1 MRLVSTTGKPSSS
14 ALALTGEGSS
24 FLPRPRTASGRVTTS
39 AISLPASTSEVSEGT
54 AKSGVPIN
62 TIRIKNVSPQQK
74 PRRLQITAESQV
86 PSPSAITV
94 QQEQIYPKPKKE
106 PHKSSPPN
114 KAPISE
120 DALPWPDGTWAK
132 RSMKTQS
139 PSAAGLR
146 LLLHAQFRTS
156 RRALN
161 VLFVRAGLFEHGA
174 KPKPCGGRG
183 RTTYSVSPGRAPRAR
198 ASWYSLTALSL
209 CMGFSRSNM
218 VLPCR

>member
-1 MRLVSTTGKPSSS
+1 M
-14 ALALTGEGSS
+14 
-24 FLPRPRTASGRVTTS
+24 TS
-39 AISLPASTSEVSEGT
+39 AISFPASTSEANEGT

-62 TIRIKNVSPQQK
+62 TIRIENVSPQPK

-86 PSPSAITV
+86 PSPSAITI

-106 PHKSSPPN
+106 PHKSSSLST
-114 KAPISE
+114 KTISE
-120 DALPWPDGTWAK
+120 DAPPWPDGTRAK
-132 RSMKTQS
+132 RSTKTQS

-161 VLFVRAGLFEHGA
+161 GLFVRAGLFEHGA

-183 RTTYSVSPGRAPRAR
+183 RRDLLRLAR
-198 ASWYSLTALSL
+198 SSAAGQGVLVLLDCLESLHGLESL
-209 CMGFSRSNM
+209 EHGVAVQVIDL
-218 VLPCR
+218 VL

>member
-1 MRLVSTTGKPSSS
+1 MTSVI
-14 ALALTGEGSS
+14 S
-24 FLPRPRTASGRVTTS
+24 F
-39 AISLPASTSEVSEGT
+39 PASTSEANEGT

-62 TIRIKNVSPQQK
+62 TIRIENVSPQPK

-86 PSPSAITV
+86 PSPSAITI

-106 PHKSSPPN
+106 PHKSSSLST
-114 KAPISE
+114 KTISE
-120 DALPWPDGTWAK
+120 DAPPWPDGTRAK
-132 RSMKTQS
+132 RSTKTQS

-161 VLFVRAGLFEHGA
+161 GLFVRAGLFEHGA

-183 RTTYSVSPGRAPRAR
+183 RRDLLRLAR
-198 ASWYSLTALSL
+198 SSAAGQGVLVLLDCLEPLHGLESLEHGVAVQVIDL
-209 CMGFSRSNM
+209 
-218 VLPCR
+218 VL

>member
-1 MRLVSTTGKPSSS
+1 M
-14 ALALTGEGSS
+14 
-24 FLPRPRTASGRVTTS
+24 TS
-39 AISLPASTSEVSEGT
+39 AISFPASTSEANEGT

-62 TIRIKNVSPQQK
+62 TIRIENVSPQPK

-86 PSPSAITV
+86 PSPSAITI

-106 PHKSSPPN
+106 PHKSRSLST
-114 KAPISE
+114 KTISE
-120 DALPWPDGTWAK
+120 DAPPWPDGTRAK
-132 RSMKTQS
+132 RSTKTQS

-161 VLFVRAGLFEHGA
+161 GLFVRAGLFEHGA

-183 RTTYSVSPGRAPRAR
+183 RRDLLRLAR
-198 ASWYSLTALSL
+198 SSAAGQGVLVLLDCLEPLHGLESLEHGVAVQVIDL
-209 CMGFSRSNM
+209 
-218 VLPCR
+218 VL

>member
-1 MRLVSTTGKPSSS
+1 MSAWAALSASTTSGVIRLASTTGKPSSS

-39 AISLPASTSEVSEGT
+39 AISFPASTSEVNEGT

-62 TIRIKNVSPQQK
+62 TIRIKNVSPQPK
-74 PRRLQITAESQV
+74 PRRLQKATESQV
-86 PSPSAITV
+86 PSPSAITF

-120 DALPWPDGTWAK
+120 DASPWPDGTRAK
-132 RSMKTQS
+132 RSTKTQS

-146 LLLHAQFRTS
+146 LVPH
-156 RRALN
+156 
-161 VLFVRAGLFEHGA
+161 E
-174 KPKPCGGRG
+174 PKS
-183 RTTYSVSPGRAPRAR
+183 T
-198 ASWYSLTALSL
+198 
-209 CMGFSRSNM
+209 
-218 VLPCR
+218 